1 MLYQIDDR
9 INLQSQ
15 LTQYSESKMEEK
27 SWQGFRE
34 SGFRVFFVGLFSL
47 LIAFIIYSKLTM
59 PSSDPLSVES
69 HELIELAYGMLA
81 IIAASMASSLY
92 GAYIIFQSHQM
103 RTAVGA
109 GSGRSLISFITNAFS
124 NRKYWTIMVV
134 AAISYGIFFGFLS
147 QILVYR
153 PDVSF
158 TERGIEVPSVDMIP
172 CCSAPGY
179 MPMLTVYITDH
190 FLILIIPVNV
200 ILAAVVS
207 MLVGFN
213 VALSIF
219 AYRMKRSMHAK
230 TSLVG
235 GIGAT
240 SGLFVGCPTCAGSIL
255 SAVLGVGV
263 AGAGT
268 SASVLAPF
276 HTLFIA
282 ASIPA
287 LIIAPFLIARSIRSL
302 SSCSSSNSNNNN
314 LT

>member
-1 MLYQIDDR
+1 MD
-9 INLQSQ
+9 
-15 LTQYSESKMEEK
+15 EK
-27 SWQGFRE
+27 RWQAMRE
-34 SGFRVFFVGLFSL
+34 SGFRVLFVGLFSL
-47 LIAFIIYSKLTM
+47 VIAFVIYSRLTV
-59 PSSDPLSVES
+59 PSSDATAVVMATQLTN
-69 HELIELAYGMLA
+69 LAYAMLA
-81 IIAASMASSLY
+81 ITAASMAAMAY
-92 GAYIIFQSHQM
+92 GTYTIFRSEQM
-103 RTAVGA
+103 RTAGT
-109 GSGRSLISFITNAFS
+109 SSLVSFITGAFAS
-124 NRKYWTIMVV
+124 RNYWKIMAI
-134 AAISYGIFFGFLS
+134 AAIGYGIFFGFLS

-219 AYRMKRSMHAK
+219 AYRMKSSMHAK

-276 HTLFIA
+276 QTLFIA

-287 LIIAPFLIARSIRSL
+287 LIIAPFLIARSIKSL
-302 SSCSSSNSNNNN
+302 SSCSSSSNNNN

>member
-1 MLYQIDDR
+1 MD
-9 INLQSQ
+9 
-15 LTQYSESKMEEK
+15 EK
-27 SWQGFRE
+27 RWQAMRE
-34 SGFRVFFVGLFSL
+34 SGFRVLFVGLFSL
-47 LIAFIIYSKLTM
+47 VIAFVIYSRLTV
-59 PSSDPLSVES
+59 PSSDATAVVMATQLTN
-69 HELIELAYGMLA
+69 LAYAMLA
-81 IIAASMASSLY
+81 ITAASMAAMAY
-92 GAYIIFQSHQM
+92 GTYTIFRSEQM
-103 RTAVGA
+103 RTAGT
-109 GSGRSLISFITNAFS
+109 SSLVSFITGAFAS
-124 NRKYWTIMVV
+124 RNYWKIMAI
-134 AAISYGIFFGFLS
+134 AAIGYGIFFGFLS

-207 MLVGFN
+207 MFVGFN

-276 HTLFIA
+276 QTLFIA

-302 SSCSSSNSNNNN
+302 SSCSSNSSSSSSNNN

>member
-1 MLYQIDDR
+1 MD
-9 INLQSQ
+9 
-15 LTQYSESKMEEK
+15 EK
-27 SWQGFRE
+27 RWQAMRE
-34 SGFRVFFVGLFSL
+34 SGFRVLFVGLFSL
-47 LIAFIIYSKLTM
+47 VIAFVIYSRLTV
-59 PSSDPLSVES
+59 PSSDATAVVMATQLTN
-69 HELIELAYGMLA
+69 LAYAMLA
-81 IIAASMASSLY
+81 ITAASMAAMAY
-92 GAYIIFQSHQM
+92 GTYTIFRSEQM
-103 RTAVGA
+103 RTAGT
-109 GSGRSLISFITNAFS
+109 SSLVSFITGAFAS
-124 NRKYWTIMVV
+124 RNYWKIMAI
-134 AAISYGIFFGFLS
+134 AAIGYGIFFGFLS

-207 MLVGFN
+207 MFVGFN

-219 AYRMKRSMHAK
+219 AYRMKSSMHAK

-276 HTLFIA
+276 QTLFIA

-302 SSCSSSNSNNNN
+302 SSCSSNSSSSSNNN

>member
-1 MLYQIDDR
+1 MD
-9 INLQSQ
+9 
-15 LTQYSESKMEEK
+15 EK
-27 SWQGFRE
+27 RWQAMRE
-34 SGFRVFFVGLFSL
+34 SGFRVLFVGLFSL
-47 LIAFIIYSKLTM
+47 VIAFVIYSRLTV
-59 PSSDPLSVES
+59 PSSDATAVVMATQLTN
-69 HELIELAYGMLA
+69 LAYAMLA
-81 IIAASMASSLY
+81 ITAASMAAMAY
-92 GAYIIFQSHQM
+92 GTYTIFRSEQM
-103 RTAVGA
+103 RTAGT
-109 GSGRSLISFITNAFS
+109 SSLVSFITGAFAS
-124 NRKYWTIMVV
+124 RNYWKIMAI
-134 AAISYGIFFGFLS
+134 AAIGYGIFFGFLS

-219 AYRMKRSMHAK
+219 AYRMKSSMHAK

-276 HTLFIA
+276 QTLFIA

-302 SSCSSSNSNNNN
+302 SSCSSNSNSSSNNN